1 MSSDSEAS
9 HSSAQRNHGAQTAV
23 ENPEHVPSVDYG
35 SEAGEDTTS
44 DNGPDDMQDEELQ
57 SMDNGSNGLTFAR
70 VRSRG
75 AQQEEDQTASE
86 LSFRPRVER
95 PGSPE
100 STSTPDDTPS
110 IQVPLLDYQIE
121 TITDV
126 TRAPDC
132 LLLVAVFRYH
142 IAPCGRIDR
151 PRYSPL
157 SAASPPDYRP
167 PRFPLHAHR
176 PPLFCQHTLDSPR
189 SLVIYSSKHKQTRRI
204 LHKHRGR

>member
-23 ENPEHVPSVDYG
+23 ENPENVPSVDYG

-110 IQVPLLDYQIE
+110 IQVPLLDYQI
-121 TITDV
+121 
-126 TRAPDC
+126 
-132 LLLVAVFRYH
+132 
-142 IAPCGRIDR
+142 
-151 PRYSPL
+151 
-157 SAASPPDYRP
+157 
-167 PRFPLHAHR
+167 
-176 PPLFCQHTLDSPR
+176 
-189 SLVIYSSKHKQTRRI
+189 
-204 LHKHRGR
+204 